1 MNNTDNSPNDEK
13 QQVAVPTDCRALL
26 AMTRPL
32 IITEHNLPS
41 WRGGETGRSGF
52 GLSREP
58 GSWPAEST
66 LRRGEIFSSD
76 EPGCGITENEEL
88 ATTPEG
94 GARSFAPEV
103 GDAALESVRA
113 LRRKD
118 SNLRIRVYLG
128 MS

>member
-26 AMTRPL
+26 AMTCPL
-32 IITEHNLPS
+32 IITEHSLPS

-52 GLSREP
+52 GLSPELGDWR
-58 GSWPAEST
+58 AEST
-66 LRRGEIFSSD
+66 LRRGEIFGSD
-76 EPGCGITENEEL
+76 EPGCGTTENEEL
-88 ATTPEG
+88 ATTTEE
-94 GARSFAPEV
+94 GARNFAPEIE
-103 GDAALESVRA
+103 DAALESVRA
-113 LRRKD
+113 LRRRN